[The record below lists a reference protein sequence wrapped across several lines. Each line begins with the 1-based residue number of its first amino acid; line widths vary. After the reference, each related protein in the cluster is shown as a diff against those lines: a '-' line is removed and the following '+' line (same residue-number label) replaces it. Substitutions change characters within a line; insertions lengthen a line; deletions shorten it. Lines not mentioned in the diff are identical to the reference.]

1 MFLPAAFLSQRET
14 ELLRMLYFIQTT
26 VWKYLFGHNA
36 DLLERDQSDDH
47 TCMCGSMVRLA
58 ATFVRLELECLQC

>member
-1 MFLPAAFLSQRET
+1 
-14 ELLRMLYFIQTT
+14 MLYFIQTT

-47 TCMCGSMVRLA
+47 TCMMPTSPFATVRSYWFLR
-58 ATFVRLELECLQC
+58 FYL